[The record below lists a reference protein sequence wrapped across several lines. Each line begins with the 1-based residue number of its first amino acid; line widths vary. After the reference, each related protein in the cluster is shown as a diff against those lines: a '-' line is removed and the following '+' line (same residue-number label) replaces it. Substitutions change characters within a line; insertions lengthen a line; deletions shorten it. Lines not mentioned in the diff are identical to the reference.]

1 MILVQT
7 RPPCRKQLTV
17 TPVFSPDFFFFFAV
31 EEIFAGC
38 RHRRKSPS
46 GLWSDGVGGALRLLA
61 DVALKTLVSYWM
73 LSVETDRER
82 GQNIRR
88 K

>member
-17 TPVFSPDFFFFFAV
+17 TPVFSPDFFFFAV